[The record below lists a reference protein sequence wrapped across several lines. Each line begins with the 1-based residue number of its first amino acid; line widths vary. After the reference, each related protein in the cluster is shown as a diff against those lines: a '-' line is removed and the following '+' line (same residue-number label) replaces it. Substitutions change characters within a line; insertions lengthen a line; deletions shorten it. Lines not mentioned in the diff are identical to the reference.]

1 MEDLK
6 FFHHKAKKHNSVMF
20 FKNDEKF
27 MGLKMSLPEIKNQIL
42 RAILRVW

>member
-1 MEDLK
+1 
-6 FFHHKAKKHNSVMF
+6 MF

-27 MGLKMSLPEIKNQIL
+27 MGLRMSLPEIKIQIL